1 MSAQSV
7 GCVLCAHK
15 NETFNTTTNTSNCCN
30 SFTRTYTK
38 YTNYIP
44 WPTPC
49 EVAEEMLTM
58 VSCEH
63 QAASG
68 LNLSAFDW
76 AEHCLK
82 QERKIKEDYNCA
94 EYVWRQWTV
103 R

>member
-7 GCVLCAHK
+7 GCVLCVHK
-15 NETFNTTTNTSNCCN
+15 NETSNTTTNTSNCCN
-30 SFTRTYTK
+30 SFTRTYRK
-38 YTNYIP
+38 YTTYIP

-49 EVAEEMLTM
+49 EVAEEI
-58 VSCEH
+58 
-63 QAASG
+63 
-68 LNLSAFDW
+68 AFDW

-82 QERKIKEDYNCA
+82 QERKIKEDYNCV